1 MAAIPSPGCEEG
13 SKDEPDH
20 LTRMTLVNTLR
31 GGLARARVRLHRAW
45 SVLPHVNREFRYDE
59 CLLRAQALSFSALLA
74 LVPLMAISFSV
85 ISLASSGAQAKL
97 QAFLFEHLIPASGS
111 AVTEHIAAFSQ
122 RASTVG
128 LVGLVFLILTAVG
141 LFATIEHTF
150 NAIWGVTRRRS
161 PMARFLAFWS
171 IITLGPSLLGVSIY
185 LTASVRE
192 MVSVPV
198 FQRTTAYL
206 LPLVLTWAAFTWLY
220 VLAPHTRVRLK
231 PALIAGV
238 AAGSL
243 WEAAKYAFDYY
254 ASLAVAVSKI
264 YGSLGILPLF
274 LAWLFLSWVI
284 VLFGAELSY
293 TLQHWSRLSS
303 ARRPDSELERRS
315 YPDRRA
321 ADAGRGP

>member
-1 MAAIPSPGCEEG
+1 M
-13 SKDEPDH
+13 
-20 LTRMTLVNTLR
+20 RMTLVNALR
-31 GGLARARVRLHRAW
+31 GRLARAGVRLRRAW
-45 SVLPHVNREFRYDE
+45 RVLSHVNREFSNDA

-74 LVPLMAISFSV
+74 LVPLMAISFSI
-85 ISLASSGAQAKL
+85 ISLASGSAQAKL

-111 AVTEHIAAFSQ
+111 AVTEHITAFSQ

-128 LVGLVFLILTAVG
+128 LVGLIFLILTAVG

-150 NAIWGVTRRRS
+150 NAIWGVTRRR
-161 PMARFLAFWS
+161 PPVAHFLAFWGL
-171 IITLGPSLLGVSIY
+171 ITLGPFFLGASIY

-192 MVSVPV
+192 IVSVAV
-198 FQRTTAYL
+198 SQRATAYL
-206 LPLVLTWAAFTWLY
+206 LPLVFTWVAFTWLY
-220 VLAPHTRVRLK
+220 ILAPYTQVRLK

-293 TLQHWSRLSS
+293 TLQHWSRISCS
-303 ARRPDSELERRS
+303 RRPGSEIGDRS